1 MCFTTKD
8 LQFTNDLSKHTLNQE
23 LGRVNMRRSK
33 LELREAILAGLL
45 KEPLAIDDIAFE
57 TTMDCT
63 VLNQHLDFLI
73 QHSLIEE
80 RLSGEKTLYAITERG
95 IAVLK
100 ALNFQKYL
108 QKVTNAIKTMDDAY
122 QVLPIM
128 SKDKHEN
135 E

>member
-1 MCFTTKD
+1 
-8 LQFTNDLSKHTLNQE
+8 
-23 LGRVNMRRSK
+23 MRRSK
-33 LELREAILAGLL
+33 LELREAILVGLL

-80 RLSGEKTLYAITERG
+80 RLSDEKTLYAITERG

-128 SKDKHEN
+128 AKDKHEN